1 MEASLSRHYSSQV
14 VSLRRPTVALF
25 QLGLAYRLQY
35 GVHGLERFGPLVI
48 GQDSYDRSM
57 SVSALIRRSNLEKRK
72 ALLPVVALTGL
83 LLSGIAQ
90 NVLAFGFDDV
100 AKKAEDLSKQGYSEP
115 ERNLPE
121 ALRNLDYGQYE
132 QIQYKRDRDVWS
144 GDEGVPFT
152 LSFFHEGMHYD
163 SAIQLHS
170 VDDQGVHDFAFNAD
184 DFTYGNLDLAD
195 DVKNNDGLGIA
206 GFKVNYA
213 LNQSDRKDE
222 TMVFLGAS
230 YFRVIGKDQVYG
242 VSGRGLAVDTGLPSG
257 EEFPRFKEFWIV
269 KPSKAS
275 QYLTI
280 FALLDS
286 PSLTGAYRFVLRP
299 GDDTVVDVKSSLFL
313 RRPVE
318 KLGVAPLTSMYLYG
332 PEQPS
337 STLNY
342 RPAIHDSNGLLISDS
357 QNGWTWRPLAN
368 PAKLMMNEQ
377 ATPRL
382 RGYGLMQRDH
392 DFDNYQDIDSR
403 YDLRPSAWIEPQNE
417 WGAGKVE
424 LIQIPTPNETNDNIV
439 SMWLPETAPE
449 PQPDKTLDYDYRLTV
464 TKDESRYLDS
474 SLAWVDQTRRSRG
487 EVRKD
492 DLVREADGSTAFVLD
507 FVGPSLSGLGDDAN
521 ISVQASVG
529 DNGELVDSHA
539 ERNPATGG
547 WRVFV
552 KIKRSDKNQPLDIR
566 AHLNQGD
573 KRVSETWY
581 YRLPANG

>member
-1 MEASLSRHYSSQV
+1 
-14 VSLRRPTVALF
+14 
-25 QLGLAYRLQY
+25 
-35 GVHGLERFGPLVI
+35 
-48 GQDSYDRSM
+48 
-57 SVSALIRRSNLEKRK
+57 VSALIRRSNLEKRK

-83 LLSGIAQ
+83 LLGGIAQ
-90 NVLAFGFDDV
+90 NALAFGFDDV
-100 AKKAEDLSKQGYSEP
+100 AKEAEDLSKQGYSEP
-115 ERNLPE
+115 ERNLPD

-144 GDEGVPFT
+144 GEDGVPFT

-170 VDDQGVHDFAFNAD
+170 VDDQGVHDFAFNSD

-195 DVKNNDGLGIA
+195 DVKNDDGLGIA
-206 GFKVNYA
+206 GFKINYA
-213 LNQSDRKDE
+213 LNQSGRKDE

-269 KPSKAS
+269 KPNKSS

-280 FALLDS
+280 FALLDA
-286 PSLTGAYRFVLRP
+286 PSVTGAYRFVLRP
-299 GDDTVVDVKSSLFL
+299 GDDTVVDVKSRLFL

-318 KLGVAPLTSMYLYG
+318 KLGIAPLTSMYLYG

-342 RPAIHDSNGLLISDS
+342 RPAIHDSNGLLINDS

-377 ATPRL
+377 AAPQL

-392 DFDNYQDIDSR
+392 DFDSYQDIDSR

-439 SMWLPETAPE
+439 SMWLPESA
-449 PQPDKTLDYDYRLTV
+449 PQPGTPLDYDYRFTV
-464 TKDESRYLDS
+464 TKDESRYLDP

-492 DLVREADGSTAFVLD
+492 NLVREADGSLAFVLD
-507 FVGPSLSGLGDDAN
+507 FKGPSLSGLDDDAN
-521 ISVQASVG
+521 ISVQASIG
-529 DNGELVDSHA
+529 DNGELVDAHA
-539 ERNPATGG
+539 ERNPAIGG
-547 WRVFV
+547 WRAFI
-552 KIKRSDKNQPLDIR
+552 KIKRSDKNKPLDIR
-566 AHLNQGD
+566 AHLNESD

>member
-1 MEASLSRHYSSQV
+1 
-14 VSLRRPTVALF
+14 
-25 QLGLAYRLQY
+25 
-35 GVHGLERFGPLVI
+35 
-48 GQDSYDRSM
+48 M
-57 SVSALIRRSNLEKRK
+57 SVSASIRRNNLEKRK

-100 AKKAEDLSKQGYSEP
+100 AKKAEDLSQQGYSEP
-115 ERNLPE
+115 EQNLPE
-121 ALRNLDYGQYE
+121 TLSNLDYGQYE

-144 GDEGVPFT
+144 GDGVPFT
-152 LSFFHEGMHYD
+152 LSFFHEGMHYN

-170 VDDQGVHDFAFNAD
+170 VDDQGVHDFAYNPD
-184 DFTYGNLDLAD
+184 DFTFGNLDIPD
-195 DVKNNDGLGIA
+195 SVKNDDDLGIA

-213 LNQSDRKDE
+213 LNQADRKDE

-230 YFRVIGKDQVYG
+230 YFRVVGKNQVYG

-269 KPSKAS
+269 KPSKTS

-299 GDDTVVDVKSSLFL
+299 GADTVVDVKSRIFL

-368 PAKLMMNEQ
+368 PAKLMINEQ

-392 DFDNYQDIDSR
+392 QFDSYQDLDSR

-439 SMWLPETAPE
+439 SMWLPETAP
-449 PQPDKTLDYDYRLTV
+449 QPGTPLDYDYRFTV
-464 TKDESRYLDS
+464 TKDESRYVDPA
-474 SLAWVDQTRRSRG
+474 LAWVDQTRRSRG

-492 DLVREADGSTAFVLD
+492 NLVREADGSLAFVLD
-507 FVGPSLSGLGDDAN
+507 FNGPSLSGLGDDAN
-521 ISVQASVG
+521 VSVQASVG
-529 DNGELVDSHA
+529 DNGELVDSHG
-539 ERNPATGG
+539 ERNSATGG

-552 KIKRSDKNQPLDIR
+552 KVKRSDNSKPLDIR
-566 AHLNQGD
+566 AYLNQGE

>member
-1 MEASLSRHYSSQV
+1 MSAS
-14 VSLRRPTVALF
+14 
-25 QLGLAYRLQY
+25 
-35 GVHGLERFGPLVI
+35 
-48 GQDSYDRSM
+48 
-57 SVSALIRRSNLEKRK
+57 IRRSNLEKRK

-100 AKKAEDLSKQGYSEP
+100 AKKAEDLSQQGYSEP
-115 ERNLPE
+115 ERNLPDE
-121 ALRNLDYGQYE
+121 LRNLDYAQYE
-132 QIQYKRDRDVWS
+132 QIQFKRDRDVWS
-144 GDEGVPFT
+144 GDGMPFT

-170 VDDQGVHDFAFNAD
+170 VDDQGEVHDFAYNPD
-184 DFTYGNLDLAD
+184 DFTYGNLELSD
-195 DVKNNDGLGIA
+195 DVKNSDDLGIA

-213 LNQSDRKDE
+213 LNDADRKDE

-230 YFRVIGKDQVYG
+230 YFRVVGKDQVYG

-257 EEFPRFKEFWIV
+257 EEFPRFKEFWVV
-269 KPSKAS
+269 KPSQSS

-299 GDDTVVDVKSSLFL
+299 GADTVVDVKSRLFL

-318 KLGVAPLTSMYLYG
+318 KLGIAPLTSMYLFG

-337 STLNY
+337 SSLNY

-368 PAKLMMNEQ
+368 PAKLMINEQ
-377 ATPRL
+377 TTPRL
-382 RGYGLMQRDH
+382 RGYGLMQRGH
-392 DFDNYQDIDSR
+392 DFDDYQDLESR

-417 WGAGKVE
+417 WGAGKIE

-439 SMWLPETAPE
+439 SMWLPESAPE
-449 PQPDKTLDYDYRLTV
+449 PGSPLDYDYRFTV
-464 TKDESRYLDS
+464 TKNESRYVDP
-474 SLAWVDQTRRSRG
+474 SLAWVAQTRRSQG

-492 DLVREADGSTAFVLD
+492 NLVREADGSLAFIVD
-507 FVGPSLSGLGDDAN
+507 FDGPSLSGLGSDAN

-529 DNGELVDSHA
+529 DNGELVDSRA
-539 ERNPATGG
+539 VPNPATGG

-552 KIKRSDKNQPLDIR
+552 KVKRSDNSQSLDIR
-566 AHLNQGD
+566 AHLNKGD
-573 KRVSETWY
+573 QRVSETWY

>member
-1 MEASLSRHYSSQV
+1 MC
-14 VSLRRPTVALF
+14 
-25 QLGLAYRLQY
+25 
-35 GVHGLERFGPLVI
+35 GLEHFELVDI

-57 SVSALIRRSNLEKRK
+57 SVSASIRRSNLEKRK

-115 ERNLPE
+115 EKNLPE

-144 GDEGVPFT
+144 GDGVPFT

-170 VDDQGVHDFAFNAD
+170 VDDQGVQDFAYNPD
-184 DFTYGNLDLAD
+184 DFTYGNLDLPDSAKND
-195 DVKNNDGLGIA
+195 DDLGIA

-213 LNQSDRKDE
+213 LNQADRKDE

-230 YFRVIGKDQVYG
+230 YFRVVGKNQVYG

-269 KPSKAS
+269 KPSKTS

-299 GDDTVVDVKSSLFL
+299 GADTVVDVKSRLFL
-313 RRPVE
+313 RRAVE

-368 PAKLMMNEQ
+368 PAKLMINEH

-392 DFDNYQDIDSR
+392 EFDSYQDLDSR

-417 WGAGKVE
+417 WGAGKIE

-439 SMWLPETAPE
+439 SMWLPETAP
-449 PQPDKTLDYDYRLTV
+449 QPGTPLDYDYRFTV
-464 TKDESRYLDS
+464 TKDESRYVDP
-474 SLAWVDQTRRSRG
+474 SLAWVEQTRRSRG

-492 DLVREADGSTAFVLD
+492 NLVREADGSLAFVLD
-507 FVGPSLSGLGDDAN
+507 FEGPSLSGLGDDAN
-521 ISVQASVG
+521 LSVQASVG
-529 DNGELVDSHA
+529 DNGELVDAST

-552 KIKRSDKNQPLDIR
+552 KIKRSDNAQPLDIR
-566 AHLNQGD
+566 AYLNQGD